1 MFNLHE
7 RGRSKWLLSATV
19 MGLLLALVA
28 CNTPAPT
35 SAPATA
41 ELPAV
46 ATATLAPPLSPEDTA
61 LALGAQVLVALKAQ
75 DMATLAALVHPTQ
88 GVRFSP
94 YAFVRDEDVVFTPAQ
109 LSGAFSDSTVVAWGA
124 YDGSGEP
131 INLTFAAYYQEFIFD
146 QDYTTAEAVS
156 VNERLGQGN
165 SIDNSQEAYP
175 GAMVVEYHFPGFN
188 PEYEGMDWVSLRLVF
203 QEFEG
208 RWVLVGIIHD
218 QWTI

>member
-1 MFNLHE
+1 MSGLF
-7 RGRSKWLLSATV
+7 GRAHVKWILAALL
-19 MGLLLALVA
+19 GLLLVLVA

-41 ELPAV
+41 ELPAA
-46 ATATLAPPLSPEDTA
+46 ATATSAPSLSPEDTA
-61 LALGAQVLVALKAQ
+61 LALGAQALAALKAQ
-75 DMATLAALVHPTQ
+75 DMAALAALAHPTQ

-94 YAFVRDEDVVFTPAQ
+94 YAFVRDEDLVFTPAQ
-109 LSGAFSDSTVVAWGA
+109 LNGAFSDSTVYEWGA

-131 INLTFAAYYQEFIFD
+131 INLTFAGYYQEFIFD

-156 VNERLGQGN
+156 ANERLGQGN

-188 PEYEGMDWVSLRLVF
+188 PDYEGMDWVSLRLVF

>member
-1 MFNLHE
+1 MSGLF
-7 RGRSKWLLSATV
+7 GRAHVKWILAALL
-19 MGLLLALVA
+19 GLLLVLVA

-41 ELPAV
+41 ELPAA
-46 ATATLAPPLSPEDTA
+46 ATATSAPQLSPEETA
-61 LALGAQVLVALKAQ
+61 LALGAQALAALKAQ
-75 DMATLAALVHPTQ
+75 DMAALAALAHPTQ

-94 YAFVRDEDVVFTPAQ
+94 YAFVRDEDLVFTPAQ
-109 LSGAFSDSTVVAWGA
+109 LNGAFSDSTVYEWGA

-131 INLTFAAYYQEFIFD
+131 INLTFAGYHQEFIFD

-188 PEYEGMDWVSLRLVF
+188 PDYEGMDWVSLRLVF